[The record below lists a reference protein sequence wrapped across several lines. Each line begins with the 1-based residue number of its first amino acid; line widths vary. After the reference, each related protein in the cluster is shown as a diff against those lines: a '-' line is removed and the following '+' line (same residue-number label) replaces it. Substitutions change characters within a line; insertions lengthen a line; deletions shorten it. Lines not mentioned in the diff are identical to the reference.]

1 MLKFYFYQKNFKM
14 TNIKVIAFDAD
25 DTLWVNEPY
34 FREAEEKF
42 CALLEDY
49 LPLHSVA
56 AELFKIEIR
65 NLPLYGYGIKGFM
78 LSMIETI
85 LEVTEGT
92 ASLAMISKAIEFGKE
107 QLNKPIELLNG
118 VETVLAA
125 LKDNYRLV
133 VATKGDLLDQERKL
147 QKSGLEKYFHHIE
160 IMSDKQEKDYLKL
173 LKHLDCK
180 PEDFLMIGN
189 SLKSDILPVL
199 QIGGHAVHVP
209 YHTTWAHEVIENNV
223 AHENFS
229 AINSIDEI
237 LTILKK

>member
-1 MLKFYFYQKNFKM
+1 M

-56 AELFKIEIR
+56 NELFKIEIR

-92 ASLAMISKAIEFGKE
+92 ASMEMISKAIAYGKE
-107 QLNKPIELLNG
+107 QLNKPIELLDG
-118 VETVLAA
+118 VEEVLLA
-125 LKDNYRLV
+125 LKGQYRLV

-147 QKSGLEKYFHHIE
+147 KKSNLETYFHHIE
-160 IMSDKQEKDYLKL
+160 IMSEKEEKDYIKL

-180 PEDFLMIGN
+180 PEEFLMIGN
-189 SLKSDILPVL
+189 SLKSDVLPVL
-199 QIGGHAVHVP
+199 SIGGAAVHIP
-209 YHTTWAHEVIENNV
+209 FHTTWAHEVVANNV
-223 AHENFS
+223 EHENFC
-229 AINSIDEI
+229 AISSISEI
-237 LTILKK
+237 LSLLKK